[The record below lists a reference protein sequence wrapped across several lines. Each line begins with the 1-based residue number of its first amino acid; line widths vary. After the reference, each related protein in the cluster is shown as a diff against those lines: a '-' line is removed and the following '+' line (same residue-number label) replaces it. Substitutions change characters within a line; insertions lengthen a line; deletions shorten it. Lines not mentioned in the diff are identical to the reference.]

1 VVGTDTSSD
10 FALRLLVLRSF
21 PTIWSE
27 NEARFSVFGYFGVQK
42 PRSPAF
48 RAFLQEGLDNPS
60 LVSGRSPRQRRFC
73 LERNET
79 GARSTR

>member
-27 NEARFSVFGYFGVQK
+27 NEATFSVFGYFGVQK

-48 RAFLQEGLDNPS
+48 RAFLQEG
-60 LVSGRSPRQRRFC
+60 PRQPFA
-73 LERNET
+73 
-79 GARSTR
+79 GQWP